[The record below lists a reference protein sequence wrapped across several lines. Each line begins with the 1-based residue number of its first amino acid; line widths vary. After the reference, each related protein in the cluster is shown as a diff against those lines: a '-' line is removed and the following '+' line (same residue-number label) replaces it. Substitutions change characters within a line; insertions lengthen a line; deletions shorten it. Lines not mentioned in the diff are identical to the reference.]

1 MRDRAIYTTNQEP
14 GAILNGT
21 RIEKVN
27 SAADDT
33 RRDGSQGK
41 VRGSVR
47 ARSGYAYFA
56 EWDDMPGVP
65 VGIAGYRIR
74 AVVAD
79 Q

>member
-21 RIEKVN
+21 RTEKVT
-27 SAADDT
+27 SAVDDAH
-33 RRDGSQGK
+33 RDGAQGT
-41 VRGSVR
+41 VLGSVR
-47 ARSGYAYFA
+47 PRIGYAYFV

-74 AVVAD
+74 PVVAD